1 VFVRVR
7 SFVRACVRLQTA
19 GFENTSLLFTL
30 VEVELSVYITPFCPI
45 WRAGTPPCH
54 RLLT

>member
-1 VFVRVR
+1 
-7 SFVRACVRLQTA
+7 VRLQTA